1 MERRRTTIAPT
12 SWLESP
18 QGRLSD
24 EEEPKIQGGQ
34 AAALVIT
41 VLAILMMV
49 VM

>member
-18 QGRLSD
+18 QGRLS
-24 EEEPKIQGGQ
+24 EEEPKIHGGQ